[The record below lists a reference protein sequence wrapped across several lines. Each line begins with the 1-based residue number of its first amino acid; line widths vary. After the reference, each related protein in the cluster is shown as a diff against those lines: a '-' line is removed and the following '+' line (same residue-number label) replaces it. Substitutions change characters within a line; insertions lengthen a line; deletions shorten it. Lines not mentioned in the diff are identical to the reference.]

1 MAVLLQNKNRLED
14 KMNYTIL
21 VLLIYAAVMLL
32 STVLLTQR
40 EKSVI
45 GFCVGNRNIGWIVSA
60 FSIAATWIWAP
71 ALFTSTETAY
81 TKGFA
86 GLFWFL
92 VPNVLCLVLFIPFA
106 KRVRKEMPAGITL
119 SGYMYSKYK
128 SEGVKNVYSI
138 FAKLFATSDR
148 EAMELAEKIVQG
160 IMSLNCRLPV
170 YDVSGENAGTIV
182 KLEPPAIRL
191 SDTNVAQITLVYKV
205 IRSHKRQKQ
214 NAVQGIGINKN
225 YD

>member
-1 MAVLLQNKNRLED
+1 MNQYEASIMRSCLE
-14 KMNYTIL
+14 
-21 VLLIYAAVMLL
+21 
-32 STVLLTQR
+32 
-40 EKSVI
+40 
-45 GFCVGNRNIGWIVSA
+45 
-60 FSIAATWIWAP
+60 
-71 ALFTSTETAY
+71 
-81 TKGFA
+81 FA
-86 GLFWFL
+86 GMQYWYEESLPERFA
-92 VPNVLCLVLFIPFA
+92 VPSLYF
-106 KRVRKEMPAGITL
+106 PAAEDLPSRSTL
-119 SGYMYSKYK
+119 SSYQ
-128 SEGVKNVYSI
+128 SEYSI

-170 YDVSGENAGTIV
+170 YDISGENAGTV
-182 KLEPPAIRL
+182 VNLEPPAIRL